1 MKILGTLGTLSLSFG
16 ILAVGLSM
24 YLASRQVD
32 ADEPAAG
39 TSANA
44 TFPKIQGYGSV
55 VRLATAAHQP
65 RPGTRLVVDVT
76 RGDAPAQV
84 NDGLA
89 KVAKY
94 LNLYAG
100 GGAETAEAEIAVVI
114 HGDTT
119 LAVLSDD
126 HYRRQFDVQA
136 NPHLP
141 LLRKLRD
148 ADVQIFV
155 CGQSLLSKGSLP
167 EHVDGSVQ
175 VAVSAMTALVNL
187 QTDGYAYLPMLK

>member
-1 MKILGTLGTLSLSFG
+1 MKILGTLGTL
-16 ILAVGLSM
+16 GLSVGMLALGLAM
-24 YLASRQVD
+24 YVVARQVD
-32 ADEPAAG
+32 AGDPTASA
-39 TSANA
+39 SANA
-44 TFPKIQGYGSV
+44 TFPRIQGYGSV

-65 RPGTRLVVDVT
+65 RSGTRLVVDVT
-76 RGDAPAQV
+76 RADNPDQV
-84 NDGLA
+84 NDGLV

-126 HYRRQFDVQA
+126 HYRCEFDVQA

-187 QTDGYAYLPMLK
+187 QSDGYAYLPMLK